1 MTNHY
6 QKEITFIFLISATM
20 VDKLLNFIQGIK
32 TFSRRFHNG
41 GNGFIGNEDHPRIL
55 KGKNVIRCGKYLCN
69 IL

>member
-6 QKEITFIFLISATM
+6 QKEITFILLISATM

-32 TFSRRFHNG
+32 TFSRRFHNA

-55 KGKNVIRCGKYLCN
+55 KSKNVILCCK
-69 IL
+69 